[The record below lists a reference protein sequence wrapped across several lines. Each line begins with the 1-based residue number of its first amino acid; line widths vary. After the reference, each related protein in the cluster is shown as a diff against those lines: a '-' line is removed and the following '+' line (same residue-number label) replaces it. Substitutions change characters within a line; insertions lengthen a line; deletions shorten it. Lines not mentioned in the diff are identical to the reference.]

1 MNDQRMPI
9 LHVKVQLG
17 LPQVAY
23 YIFYASRQHLRSAA
37 GQQLV
42 IPSHRLTT
50 YGRRAFSVAGSMF
63 WNSLPRN
70 LRDPSHTA
78 AVFGRS
84 LKTFFFSEY

>member
-50 YGRRAFSVAGSMF
+50 YGQSD
-63 WNSLPRN
+63 
-70 LRDPSHTA
+70 DPSYTA
-78 AVFGRS
+78 AVFRRS
-84 LKTFFFSEY
+84 LKTFLGVLVYTVHQRHLQRCAI